1 MSKRRERSY
10 RTHTVVLKR
19 RDHADADRLLTV
31 FTPNDGK
38 IELLAKGV
46 RKTSSRKAGHLE
58 LFSHSSLLVAKSRSW
73 DIINEATTVE
83 SFRHIR
89 ENLDN
94 FGHAAYTCE
103 LVDCFTEADDENK
116 QLWELLLLAMRW
128 LDLHSATDTV
138 ARKNQSTKD
147 HSSKGNSD
155 SSDEASENQEASV
168 QATFDVNLLMRW
180 FELQLL
186 AVNGFQP
193 EFFRCLTSGEALK
206 EEINYLSISEGGVY
220 SPEYGQ
226 NREDVEAIAPDVLKI
241 LRHLQNNSWVDV
253 HKLVIRSGTML
264 RIENILYRL
273 ILVVLERQ
281 LKSVDFLRK
290 LRRMK

>member
-10 RTHTVVLKR
+10 RTHSVVLKR

-38 IELLAKGV
+38 IELLAKGA

-58 LFSHSSLLVAKSRSW
+58 LFSHSSLLVAKSRTW
-73 DIINEATTVE
+73 DIITEATTVE

-103 LVDCFTEADDENK
+103 LIDCFTQADDENK
-116 QLWELLLLAMRW
+116 ELWELLLLALRW
-128 LDLHSATDTV
+128 LDLNSAGHGMVRENNFGGEKEVDEENTD
-138 ARKNQSTKD
+138 NQAT
-147 HSSKGNSD
+147 N
-155 SSDEASENQEASV
+155 NQG
-168 QATFDVNLLMRW
+168 TFDVNLLMRW

-193 EFFRCLTSGEALK
+193 EFFRCLSSGEALK
-206 EEINYLSISEGGVY
+206 EENNYLSIGEGGVY
-220 SPEYGQ
+220 SPEFGQ
-226 NREDVEAIAPDVLKI
+226 HREDVEVIAPDVLKI
-241 LRHLQNNSWVDV
+241 LRHLQTNSWIDV
-253 HKLVIRSGTML
+253 YKLIIRPQTML